1 MYILQ
6 VEVEDRVGLL
16 HDVTQELWASE
27 LTVRRAHISTSP
39 ADTAVDLFYVT
50 DERDE
55 LPAEARVAEIS
66 RAVQRVS
73 GRRGGGRRA
82 SC

>member
-27 LTVRRAHISTSP
+27 LTVHRAHISRRP
-39 ADTAVDLFYVT
+39 
-50 DERDE
+50 R
-55 LPAEARVAEIS
+55 
-66 RAVQRVS
+66 
-73 GRRGGGRRA
+73 GRR
-82 SC
+82 